1 MKTIV
6 ITGGTSGFGEVTTR
20 AFARSAENRLIL
32 GSRGRV
38 PEGITALAADV
49 DVLPLDLTSLDEVRS
64 FAGEVCARVDRID
77 ALVLNAGVVRA
88 DVDARSVDGYELTF
102 AVNHLAHYLL
112 LRLLLNRL
120 AEGSRVV
127 QTTSG
132 THDPAERSGFPPP
145 RHADARRLAHPERDP
160 DLDRNPHTASRHAY
174 TCSKLCAVLTAR
186 ALTTRSDAVARGLTA
201 VAYCPGQVG
210 GTGLVRD
217 QVLPVRVMWR
227 LLGTPM
233 RRLVPRFNSR
243 ETAGRVLADLA
254 LGTVR
259 PPAGHV
265 YVALRRGRVTFPDLS
280 ELAARDDL
288 AASLWND
295 SATLVGVQPSA
306 VPE

>member
-6 ITGGTSGFGEVTTR
+6 MTGGTSGLGEVAAR

-38 PEGITALAADV
+38 PDGITSLPADV
-49 DVLPLDLTSLDEVRS
+49 EALPLDLTSLDEVRS
-64 FAGEVCARVDRID
+64 FAAEVAARVDRID
-77 ALVLNAGVVRA
+77 ALVLNAGLVRA
-88 DVDARSVDGYELTF
+88 DVDARTVDGFEQTF

-112 LRLLLNRL
+112 VRLLLDRL
-120 AEGSRVV
+120 AEGARVV

-145 RHADARRLAHPERDP
+145 RHADARLLANPERDP
-160 DLDRNPHTASRHAY
+160 DLDGNSRTAGRHAY
-174 TCSKLCAVLTAR
+174 TSSKLCAVLTAR
-186 ALTTRSDAVARGLTA
+186 ALTARPDAVARGLTA
-201 VAYCPGQVG
+201 IAYCPGQVG

-217 QVLPVRVMWR
+217 QGRAVRVMWR

-243 ETAGRVLADLA
+243 DAAGGLLADLA

-265 YVALRRGRVTFPDLS
+265 YVALRRGRVTSPGLS

-288 AASLWND
+288 AAGLWQD
-295 SATLVGVQPSA
+295 SATLVGVEP
-306 VPE
+306 